1 MLPATAGLPTAWR
14 LTPNTKKGRKGMGT
28 RNIAA
33 LLGSAGLL
41 VLGSGAMVGAQAQQA
56 PAEAGKP
63 VGLEEVV
70 VTAQKRE
77 QRLQSVPISITAIN
91 AESIKA
97 NRIETLA
104 DLNAAAPN
112 LSVRLGAGG
121 NQSPNYTLRGILGA
135 SSAAGQD
142 KGVSPYLD
150 GVYLQAQSGSL
161 FELADIERIEVLKGP
176 QGTLFGRN
184 ATGGAIQI
192 ITKDPT
198 GEFGGYQEF
207 SAGNLGIFRSK
218 THVELPAFGPVSA
231 YVTYL
236 HSQRDGDTRN
246 LGAGTQWNYLTTGS
260 ESGILTSP
268 SRLGD
273 DDTNAV
279 MAAVKYSSDQFDL
292 IYKGDYTHDDYTPNA
307 EGADYLP
314 ATLGGPTAPNLVYN
328 AYKASPNPMT
338 PITNHRP
345 DAVNNW
351 FATPSL
357 TENWG
362 HNLTAKYFLNDA
374 IQFKNILALRQTK
387 NVSTFQLDGLGGLV
401 NVPIELAP
409 GVVFPPGAIQLG
421 PGQNPKLA
429 SFVPGAPFLFL
440 GNNGYNREWQW
451 SDEFQV
457 NVNTDWMT
465 LTAGFLHFYDH
476 ITTGGFAD
484 GYNTTLLQVVAGQNT
499 PLNGTPFVIPGNPGY
514 RGAIVQTFSN
524 AVFAQPEFHVTDQLD
539 VVAGIR
545 WTQDQKDG
553 HESFPDQQLNP
564 GVSPIYYKH
573 SQITYLGGLNY
584 KLDEDTLLY
593 GKFSTGFV
601 SGGTLSTLTYKPEKA
616 RSWELGVKTEQ
627 FDRRVRSNLALFD
640 ARYSN
645 LQYDTSGLLTGVPAT
660 ARFSQAIVNQGDAH
674 ALGFELE
681 NTVAVTSAVT
691 LTANVGYTNFKYEQA
706 TIPPGLASLSGP
718 PGFKPFQR
726 PNFTGTLGAQYTSDE
741 LWWGSH
747 LTARLDANFRSE
759 TLMTSNTCCAVGS
772 TASDPAI
779 IKAATSPFVWLV
791 NGRVALADID
801 LGDTKAEVAL
811 WGRNLLD
818 DREITQFVGLNL
830 VGAVIYEQARTFGVD
845 VRFDFSA
852 PSEPEAAPVA
862 YTPPPVQAPAP
873 PHSYLVFFDFNK
885 SDLTLQA
892 EQIVDQAAANAGPA
906 KVTRLTVTGHTD
918 TVGSDAYNMRLSRRR
933 AESVAARLEKD
944 GIPSS
949 EIEIV
954 AKGKRDL
961 LVPTADGVRE
971 PQNRR
976 VQIVYSGGPTS

>member
-1 MLPATAGLPTAWR
+1 MPHIHYRYLCLATSCMVVAGMLVGGAPTAH
-14 LTPNTKKGRKGMGT
+14 
-28 RNIAA
+28 
-33 LLGSAGLL
+33 
-41 VLGSGAMVGAQAQQA
+41 AQQA
-56 PAEAGKP
+56 SAQADQKA
-63 VGLEEVV
+63 GLEEIV
-70 VTAQKRE
+70 VTAQRRE
-77 QRLQSVPISITAIN
+77 QKLQSVPISITALSS
-91 AESIKA
+91 ESLKA
-97 NRIETLA
+97 NRIETVG
-104 DLNAAAPN
+104 DLNAVAPN
-112 LSVRLGAGG
+112 LTVRPGAGG
-121 NQSPNYTLRGILGA
+121 NQSPNYTLRGIYGA

-150 GVYLQAQSGSL
+150 GVYLQAQSGSV

-218 THVELPAFGPVSA
+218 THVELPAFGPITA

-236 HSQRDGDTRN
+236 HSQRDGDTKN
-246 LGAGTQWNYLTTGS
+246 LGAGTEWNYYGTGNVN
-260 ESGILTSP
+260 GIRTSP

-279 MAAVKYSSDQFDL
+279 MAAVKFASDDFDL
-292 IYKGDYTHDDYTPNA
+292 VYKGDYTHDDYTPNA
-307 EGADYLP
+307 EGVAYLP
-314 ATLGGPTAPNLVYN
+314 NSIFRELYQ
-328 AYKASPNPMT
+328 ASPNPMT
-338 PITNHRP
+338 PITNQRP

-351 FATPSL
+351 FATPGV

-362 HNLTAKYFLNDA
+362 HNLTAKYYLNDS

-387 NVSTFQLDGLGGLV
+387 NESTFQLDGLGGLV
-401 NVPIELAP
+401 NAPIPSL
-409 GVVFPPGAIQLG
+409 GGIPPGFFPLG
-421 PGQNPKLA
+421 PGSNHNLA
-429 SFVPGAPFLFL
+429 SFVPGAPFVFL

-451 SDEFQV
+451 SEEFQV
-457 NVNTDWMT
+457 NVTTDWMT
-465 LTAGFLHFYDH
+465 MTAGFLHFYDH
-476 ITTGGFAD
+476 ITSAGFSD
-484 GYNTTLLQVVAGQNT
+484 GYNTTITQVFTGQNT
-499 PLNGTPFVIPGNPGY
+499 PLNGTPFVIPANPGY
-514 RGAIVQTFSN
+514 KGAIVQTFSN

-553 HESFPDQQLNP
+553 HESFPDQQLRP

-584 KLDEDTLLY
+584 KLDPDTLLY
-593 GKFSTGFV
+593 AKFSTGFV
-601 SGGTLSTLTYKPEKA
+601 SGGALSTLTYKPEKA
-616 RSWELGVKTEQ
+616 RSWELGAKTEQ
-627 FDRRVRSNLALFD
+627 FDHRLRSNLALFD

-645 LQYDTSGLLTGVPAT
+645 LQYDTSGLLTGNPAT
-660 ARFSQAIVNQGDAH
+660 AAFGQAIVNQGDAH

-681 NTVAVTSAVT
+681 NTIAVTDAIT
-691 LTANVGYTNFKYEQA
+691 MTANVGYTNFKFEQA
-706 TIPPGLASLSGP
+706 TIPAGLASLSGP
-718 PGFKPFQR
+718 PGFKPAQR
-726 PNFTGTLGAQYTSDE
+726 PNFTGTLGAQYTSGE
-741 LWWGSH
+741 IWQGAH
-747 LTARLDANFRSE
+747 LVARLDANFRSNAI
-759 TLMTSNTCCAVGS
+759 MTSNTISANS
-772 TASDPAI
+772 PTKPDPAI
-779 IKAATSPFVWLV
+779 LYAANSPFVWLL

-801 LGDTKAEVAL
+801 LGETKAEVAL

-818 DREITQFVGLNL
+818 EREVTQFVGLGP
-830 VGAVIYEQARTFGVD
+830 VGSVIYEQARTFGVD
-845 VRFDFSA
+845 VRFDFHPESGPA
-852 PSEPEAAPVA
+852 EAAAA
-862 YTPPPVQAPAP
+862 YVPPPVQAVAPAP
-873 PHSYLVFFDFNK
+873 KSYLVFFDFNK
-885 SDLTLQA
+885 SDLTSQA
-892 EQIVDQAAANAGPA
+892 TQIVDQAASNAGPA

-976 VQIVYSGGPTS
+976 VQIVYDGGAAS